1 VVGRGILPVYALL
14 TAGIL
19 AGCAGSV
26 SPPVTSGPA
35 TRELPRDASHPVM
48 YVALG
53 DSTVHGA
60 GATSPA
66 NNYVSRLGQRL
77 RSVYS
82 AARLVNLGVNGASA
96 ADVLSSQLP
105 RLVALRPDLV
115 TLSVGPNDI
124 TRERTAQQYERDIEA
139 ILRTLSDRTWAV
151 VVVNL
156 IPDLT
161 VTPRFKGHTKEAALG
176 QMVLR
181 FNEVLVRQAG
191 AHSVEVVDL
200 YEPSRREVPRHPELI
215 SADGYHPSDYGYSRW
230 AALMWQGIEAR
241 IPRATLPRGPAS

>member
-1 VVGRGILPVYALL
+1 MRPVCTFLIS
-14 TAGIL
+14 GIL

-26 SPPVTSGPA
+26 TPPATAGPA
-35 TRELPRDASHPVM
+35 VRELPRDPSHPVL

-66 NNYVSRLGQRL
+66 NHYVSRLGQRL
-77 RSVYS
+77 RSVYP
-82 AARLVNLGVNGASA
+82 AARLVNLGVNGATA
-96 ADVLSSQLP
+96 ADVVSSQLP

-124 TRERTAQQYERDIEA
+124 TRERTAQQYERDIA
-139 ILRTLSDRTWAV
+139 TILGTLSDRTRAV

-161 VTPRFKGHTKEAALG
+161 VTPRFRGHAKEAAVG

-191 AHSVEVVDL
+191 AHHAEVVDL

>member
-1 VVGRGILPVYALL
+1 MVGRGILPVYALL

-26 SPPVTSGPA
+26 TSPATSGSA
-35 TRELPRDASHPVM
+35 TRELPRDATYPVM

-53 DSTVHGA
+53 DSTVHGE
-60 GATSPA
+60 GATNRA
-66 NNYVSRLGQRL
+66 TNYVSRLGQRL
-77 RSVYS
+77 RLVYS
-82 AARLVNLGVNGASA
+82 AARLLNLGVNGATA
-96 ADVLSSQLP
+96 ADVALSQLP

-124 TRERTAQQYERDIEA
+124 TRKRTAQQYERDIET
-139 ILRTLSDRTWAV
+139 ILQTLSDRTRAV

-161 VTPRFKGHTKEAALG
+161 VTPRFKGHDKEAAVG

-181 FNEVLVRQAG
+181 FNEVLRRQAG
-191 AHSVEVVDL
+191 AHGVEVVDL
-200 YEPSRREVPRHPELI
+200 YEPSQREVPRHPELI
-215 SADGYHPSDYGYSRW
+215 SVDGYHPSDYGYARW
-230 AALMWQGIEAR
+230 AALMWQGIAAR

>member
-1 VVGRGILPVYALL
+1 
-14 TAGIL
+14 
-19 AGCAGSV
+19 
-26 SPPVTSGPA
+26 
-35 TRELPRDASHPVM
+35 M
-48 YVALG
+48 
-53 DSTVHGA
+53 
-60 GATSPA
+60 
-66 NNYVSRLGQRL
+66 SRLGQRL

-82 AARLVNLGVNGASA
+82 SARLVNLGVNGATA

-124 TRERTAQQYERDIEA
+124 TRERTAQQYERDIET
-139 ILRTLSDRTWAV
+139 ILRTLSDRTSAV

-161 VTPRFKGHTKEAALG
+161 ATPRFRGHAKEAAVG

-241 IPRATLPRGPAS
+241 IPRATLPRGPTS

>member
-1 VVGRGILPVYALL
+1 MPPVRAFLM
-14 TAGIL
+14 AGIL

-26 SPPVTSGPA
+26 TPPVTSGPA
-35 TRELPRDASHPVM
+35 ARELPRDPSHPVL

-66 NNYVSRLGQRL
+66 NHYVSRLGQRL
-77 RSVYS
+77 RSVYP
-82 AARLVNLGVNGASA
+82 AARLVNLGVNGATA
-96 ADVLSSQLP
+96 ADVVSSQLP

-124 TRERTAQQYERDIEA
+124 TRERTAQQYERDIA
-139 ILRTLSDRTWAV
+139 TILGTLSDRTRAV

-161 VTPRFKGHTKEAALG
+161 VTPRFRGHAKEAAVG

-191 AHSVEVVDL
+191 AHHAEVVDL
-200 YEPSRREVPRHPELI
+200 YAPSRREVPRHPELI

-241 IPRATLPRGPAS
+241 IPRAMLQPGPGS

>member
-1 VVGRGILPVYALL
+1 MPPVRAFLM
-14 TAGIL
+14 AGIL

-26 SPPVTSGPA
+26 TPPVTSALA
-35 TRELPRDASHPVM
+35 TRELSRDATHPVM

-53 DSTVHGA
+53 DSTVHGM
-60 GATSPA
+60 GATSPP
-66 NNYVSRLGQRL
+66 NNYVSRLAERL

-82 AARLVNLGVNGASA
+82 AARLVNLGVNGATA
-96 ADVLSSQLP
+96 ADVVSSQLP

-124 TRERTAQQYERDIEA
+124 TRERTAQQYERDIES
-139 ILRTLSDRTWAV
+139 ILRTLSDRTTAV

-161 VTPRFKGHTKEAALG
+161 VTPRFRGHAEEAAVG

-181 FNEVLVRQAG
+181 FNEALVRQAG
-191 AHSVEVVDL
+191 AHHVGVVDL

-215 SADGYHPSDYGYSRW
+215 SADGYHPSEYGYSRW
-230 AALMWQGIEAR
+230 AALMWQRIEAR
-241 IPRATLPRGPAS
+241 IPRATLPRGPGS